1 MSGKTLGEIMSEK
14 TLEGINNETPD
25 MPGYYSDAIEYL
37 DQIKQTL
44 PDKFDQ
50 VLPVQTVSD
59 IFESDFIASIVLNT
73 MSIEDCKKLVSY
85 AKRFQ
90 VFTVLIEHF
99 IKENKLPNN
108 NVTLRF
114 IAMYIIEAMIAFNQ
128 DYFFKVI
135 SVLRIKV
142 NHAN

>member
-1 MSGKTLGEIMSEK
+1 MKNKTIEEINK
-14 TLEGINNETPD
+14 ETHD
-25 MPGYYSDAIEYL
+25 MPDYFSDAIEYL
-37 DQIKQTL
+37 NQFKQTL
-44 PDKFDQ
+44 PDKFDS

-99 IKENKLPNN
+99 IKENKLTNN

-142 NHAN
+142 NYAN

>member
-1 MSGKTLGEIMSEK
+1 MKNKTIEEINK
-14 TLEGINNETPD
+14 ETPD
-25 MPGYYSDAIEYL
+25 SPNYYTDAIEYL
-37 DQIKQTL
+37 NQFKQTL
-44 PDKFDQ
+44 PDKFDS

-142 NHAN
+142 NYAN

>member
-14 TLEGINNETPD
+14 TLEGINKETPD

-50 VLPVQTVSD
+50 VLPVQTVND

-99 IKENKLPNN
+99 IKENKLPNS

-142 NHAN
+142 NYAN

>member
-14 TLEGINNETPD
+14 TLEGINKETPD
-25 MPGYYSDAIEYL
+25 KPGYYSDAIEYL
-37 DQIKQTL
+37 DQFKRTL

-50 VLPVQTVSD
+50 VLPVQTVRD
-59 IFESDFIASIVLNT
+59 IFESDLISSIVLNT

-90 VFTVLIEHF
+90 VFNVLLDHF
-99 IKENKLPNN
+99 IKENKLPDNN
-108 NVTLRF
+108 ITLRF
-114 IAMYIIEAMIAFNQ
+114 ITMYIIEALIAFNQ

-142 NHAN
+142 NYAN